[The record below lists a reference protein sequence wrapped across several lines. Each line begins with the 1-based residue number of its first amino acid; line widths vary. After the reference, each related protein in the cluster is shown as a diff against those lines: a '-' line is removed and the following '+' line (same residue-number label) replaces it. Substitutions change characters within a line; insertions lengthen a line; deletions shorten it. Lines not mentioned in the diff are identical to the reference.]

1 MKRTSILLLVLL
13 MFHIGKAQQN
23 CIVSTYNI
31 RLDVPSDNPNHW
43 DNRKADLASLV
54 LFNQVEILGVQEA
67 LHHQMQDL
75 EVLLPNYA
83 WTGKARDDGGQK
95 GEYSAIFYRKDL
107 YSFITGGTFWLSET
121 PDKPSKGWDAALPRV
136 CTWAVLKQINS
147 GRTLMIMN
155 THFDHVGQQARV
167 ESAKLILKKTKEL
180 NTENWPLIIMGD
192 FNATAT
198 QEPILILNQAL
209 INTEMAATVKM
220 ISSGTFNAFNW
231 NEAPKNTIDYIFIN
245 QSWQVL
251 RHGVITQS
259 NNQRYPSD
267 HFPVIVEMFF
277 LE

>member
-1 MKRTSILLLVLL
+1 MKKTSILLLVLL

-83 WTGKARDDGGQK
+83 WTGQARDDGGQK

-121 PDKPSKGWDAALPRV
+121 PDKPSRGWDAALPRV
-136 CTWAVLKQINS
+136 CTWAILKQINS
-147 GRTLMIMN
+147 DRTLMVMN

-167 ESAKLILKKTKEL
+167 ESAKLILKKAKEL

-198 QEPILILNQAL
+198 QEPILIFNQAL
-209 INTEMAATVKM
+209 INAEMVATVKM

-231 NEAPKNTIDYIFIN
+231 NEAPKNTIDYVFVN
-245 QSWQVL
+245 QQWKVE
-251 RHGVITQS
+251 RYGVITQS